1 MGDDDYDPEYQCDFL
16 LDVCSHVK
24 DCETKTGLRVLP
36 SLQSVFQ
43 SAPSVW
49 IIDLS
54 KRKTSILLEVLKL
67 QPEKKQVKL
76 RGCSDEESEVR
87 SLLQCLPYISQL
99 SCDPDFF
106 QRVCTSISVKSRQEV
121 QQLVSLLKLLDFTL
135 QLTGELNRKT
145 CGTVG
150 RVLGLCSSNVDLI
163 LTPRKV
169 SVRGASLLFRPSTQL
184 HSLRLSSHMVL
195 LLLTGQRGRL
205 FLFGLAVTS
214 FLCSP

>member
-1 MGDDDYDPEYQCDFL
+1 MNVISQVSNYMAVNGVFVFDIITANNTNNQTDSSHCILTDPWWKTCYN
-16 LDVCSHVK
+16 CSQ
-24 DCETKTGLRVLP
+24 
-36 SLQSVFQ
+36 SLILVPQLFS
-43 SAPSVW
+43 
-49 IIDLS
+49 
-54 KRKTSILLEVLKL
+54 SILL
-67 QPEKKQVKL
+67 
-76 RGCSDEESEVR
+76 CF
-87 SLLQCLPYISQL
+87 

-145 CGTVG
+145 CRTVG

-184 HSLRLSSHMVL
+184 HSLRYTVTYLLSLVL
-195 LLLTGQRGRL
+195 
-205 FLFGLAVTS
+205 
-214 FLCSP
+214 